1 MELCD
6 DVDATHPEALAQVGF
21 LRVRTLLR
29 LGRVPDAL
37 RVLESFPTGGTGDV
51 AATARMLTGAAY
63 IRGNEIERGLDILLR
78 LQSEA
83 SAAHPAIQS
92 EIALNCALAYFCQR
106 NLSEA
111 DRALCSV
118 ATNSDI
124 LYARALEYRGW
135 IACARSK
142 YALAADYFKLALE
155 HLDQCRHHDRYMEAN
170 CAQILGALAIER
182 LDYETWSV
190 VRERRAKI
198 DWSAEG
204 VQRPRFW
211 LTMAAATFAFEMEGD
226 ELAAVTE
233 ARNAEMIA
241 PTPAARV
248 EALCRR
254 AATVARAEER
264 LSQHDHTAAAYD
276 LFQTL
281 DPKRFEDY
289 DRLVPL
295 ILAKELAL
303 VGRTDEAR
311 RVFALY
317 KERPL
322 TSPLFAMTGDPTRY
336 ANEKLIEGLIAEGSD
351 ERAHAHRAYL
361 ESFLMFRRIGFTW
374 RAVHA
379 ALRLGWLRNE
389 RTMFDYADQATCH
402 LPAQS
407 WLRQQVARVPT
418 DMVLRSLQ
426 PAQRDVLQLL
436 CTGKMT
442 DEIAAARGVSAGH
455 VKNTVSD
462 IYKAFRVRNR
472 AELLSELLK
481 RGVLKPA

>member
-1 MELCD
+1 M
-6 DVDATHPEALAQVGF
+6 
-21 LRVRTLLR
+21 LR
-29 LGRVPDAL
+29 LGCPEDAL
-37 RVLESFPTGGTGDV
+37 RVLEAFPRSGTGD
-51 AATARMLTGAAY
+51 AAVTARMLAGAAY
-63 IRGNEIERGLDILLR
+63 VRADEIGRGLEILVQ

-83 SAAHPAIQS
+83 GSAHPAIQS
-92 EIALNCALAYFCQR
+92 EIALNCALAHFCKR
-106 NLSEA
+106 DLIEA
-111 DRALCSV
+111 DRALSSV
-118 ATNSDI
+118 ATDSDI

-142 YALAADYFKLALE
+142 YGLAAGYFQLALE
-155 HLDQCRHHDRYMEAN
+155 HLDECRHQDRYMEAN
-170 CAQILGALAIER
+170 CAQILGALAVER
-182 LDYETWSV
+182 LDHSMWSV

-198 DWSAEG
+198 DWTTEG
-204 VQRPRFW
+204 IQRPRFW

-226 ELAAVTE
+226 ELTAVTE
-233 ARNAEMIA
+233 ARNAERFA

-281 DPKRFEDY
+281 DPKQFEDY
-289 DRLVPL
+289 DKLVPL
-295 ILAKELAL
+295 VLAKELAL
-303 VGRTDEAR
+303 VGRMEEAR
-311 RVFALY
+311 RVFVLY

-322 TSPLFAMTGDPTRY
+322 TSPLLAMTGDPTRY
-336 ANEKLIEGLIAEGSD
+336 ANEKLIEGLIAEGSS
-351 ERAHAHRAYL
+351 ERAEAHRAYL
-361 ESFLMFRRIGFTW
+361 ESFLMFRRMDYNW

-389 RTMFDYADQATCH
+389 RAMFEYADEATRH
-402 LPAQS
+402 LPERS

-418 DMVLRSLQ
+418 DIVLRGLQ
-426 PAQRDVLQLL
+426 PAQRDVLKLL
-436 CTGKMT
+436 CAGKTT
-442 DEIAAARGVSAGH
+442 DEIAQERGVSPGH
-455 VKNTVSD
+455 VKNIVSN

-472 AELLSELLK
+472 AELLSELLR